1 MGSLGTEITVKEG
14 LKTGSKLEIGGKL
27 VPVSYNRSIYV
38 VELIHIGEILGNK
51 DISVHMSLIPKNVT
65 VKLHEEDQNRSLED
79 LNKEISE
86 VLNVEVEELSNEEK
100 TLIWKVHK
108 FYGHRHRDKVAK
120 MLQYLPRFKGKL
132 SKIKEELESC
142 QVCNQRIRASP
153 RPKVGLP
160 RAVEVNQ
167 VVSLDLKIIPQNDQM
182 KRKYAAILYMQDEFT
197 KIIKARQ

>member
-1 MGSLGTEITVKEG
+1 M
-14 LKTGSKLEIGGKL
+14 
-27 VPVSYNRSIYV
+27 
-38 VELIHIGEILGNK
+38 
-51 DISVHMSLIPKNVT
+51 
-65 VKLHEEDQNRSLED
+65 
-79 LNKEISE
+79 
-86 VLNVEVEELSNEEK
+86 EVEELSNEEK

-142 QVCNQRIRASP
+142 QVCNQRRRASP

-182 KRKYAAILYMQDEFT
+182 KRK
-197 KIIKARQ
+197 

>member
-27 VPVSYNRSIYV
+27 VPVSYNGSHYV

-120 MLQYLPRFKGKL
+120 MLQYLPRFKVKL